1 MIYVKGLKDNNIIL
15 KVQPCE
21 TINNIKQKIKDK
33 ENISPNKYSITFN
46 DKELND
52 NKTLKDYNIQKESM
66 LKLILREPIS
76 LLVKTLNGENI
87 PFEFQLCDL
96 VKDVKKKIKEKE
108 GIPSEQNILILYNG
122 IKLENENILSDY
134 NIQKGS
140 LLELTQGIK
149 ILIKKKFI
157 GKIIT
162 LEVMSSDTIEN
173 IKKLIEEKEEVSI
186 ENQILYLDKKELD
199 NKNTLAYYNIKN
211 EMSLELMWFFQLF
224 FKTLTGKT
232 ITLDG
237 LNLLNTIGYI
247 KEKIQDKEGIPP
259 ELQRLIFNGK
269 QMEDNKT
276 LFDYNIQKSSTISL
290 VMRLRGGI

>member
-1 MIYVKGLKDNNIIL
+1 
-15 KVQPCE
+15 
-21 TINNIKQKIKDK
+21 
-33 ENISPNKYSITFN
+33 
-46 DKELND
+46 
-52 NKTLKDYNIQKESM
+52 
-66 LKLILREPIS
+66 
-76 LLVKTLNGENI
+76 
-87 PFEFQLCDL
+87 
-96 VKDVKKKIKEKE
+96 
-108 GIPSEQNILILYNG
+108 
-122 IKLENENILSDY
+122 
-134 NIQKGS
+134 
-140 LLELTQGIK
+140 
-149 ILIKKKFI
+149 
-157 GKIIT
+157 
-162 LEVMSSDTIEN
+162 MSSDTIEN

-211 EMSLELMWFFQLF
+211 EMSLELMWFFQIF
-224 FKTLTGKT
+224 IKTLTGKT

-237 LNLLNTIGYI
+237 LNLLNTIENI

>member
-1 MIYVKGLKDNNIIL
+1 
-15 KVQPCE
+15 
-21 TINNIKQKIKDK
+21 
-33 ENISPNKYSITFN
+33 
-46 DKELND
+46 
-52 NKTLKDYNIQKESM
+52 
-66 LKLILREPIS
+66 
-76 LLVKTLNGENI
+76 
-87 PFEFQLCDL
+87 
-96 VKDVKKKIKEKE
+96 
-108 GIPSEQNILILYNG
+108 
-122 IKLENENILSDY
+122 
-134 NIQKGS
+134 
-140 LLELTQGIK
+140 
-149 ILIKKKFI
+149 
-157 GKIIT
+157 
-162 LEVMSSDTIEN
+162 MSSDTIEN

-247 KEKIQDKEGIPP
+247 KEKIQDKEGIQP

>member
-52 NKTLKDYNIQKESM
+52 NKTLKDYNIQKESI

-140 LLELTQGIK
+140 ILELTQGIK

-224 FKTLTGKT
+224 VKTLTGKT

>member
-1 MIYVKGLKDNNIIL
+1 M
-15 KVQPCE
+15 P
-21 TINNIKQKIKDK
+21 
-33 ENISPNKYSITFN
+33 
-46 DKELND
+46 
-52 NKTLKDYNIQKESM
+52 
-66 LKLILREPIS
+66 
-76 LLVKTLNGENI
+76 
-87 PFEFQLCDL
+87 
-96 VKDVKKKIKEKE
+96 
-108 GIPSEQNILILYNG
+108 
-122 IKLENENILSDY
+122 
-134 NIQKGS
+134 
-140 LLELTQGIK
+140 
-149 ILIKKKFI
+149 
-157 GKIIT
+157 
-162 LEVMSSDTIEN
+162 SDTIEN

>member
-1 MIYVKGLKDNNIIL
+1 MEKLLICKFIHQKKFLKKIIEKEKNISSDKGGLFFGNIQLEEYKTLSDYGIQSESTLELKQIIMIYVKGLKDNNIIL

-33 ENISPNKYSITFN
+33 ENISPNKYSITLN

-52 NKTLKDYNIQKESM
+52 NKTLKDYNIQKESI

-140 LLELTQGIK
+140 ILELTQGIK

-157 GKIIT
+157 GK
-162 LEVMSSDTIEN
+162 LLLL
-173 IKKLIEEKEEVSI
+173 KLCL
-186 ENQILYLDKKELD
+186 QILLKIL
-199 NKNTLAYYNIKN
+199 KN
-211 EMSLELMWFFQLF
+211 
-224 FKTLTGKT
+224 
-232 ITLDG
+232 
-237 LNLLNTIGYI
+237 
-247 KEKIQDKEGIPP
+247 
-259 ELQRLIFNGK
+259 
-269 QMEDNKT
+269 
-276 LFDYNIQKSSTISL
+276 
-290 VMRLRGGI
+290 

>member
-1 MIYVKGLKDNNIIL
+1 
-15 KVQPCE
+15 
-21 TINNIKQKIKDK
+21 
-33 ENISPNKYSITFN
+33 
-46 DKELND
+46 
-52 NKTLKDYNIQKESM
+52 
-66 LKLILREPIS
+66 
-76 LLVKTLNGENI
+76 
-87 PFEFQLCDL
+87 
-96 VKDVKKKIKEKE
+96 
-108 GIPSEQNILILYNG
+108 
-122 IKLENENILSDY
+122 
-134 NIQKGS
+134 
-140 LLELTQGIK
+140 
-149 ILIKKKFI
+149 
-157 GKIIT
+157 
-162 LEVMSSDTIEN
+162 MSSDTIEN

>member
-1 MIYVKGLKDNNIIL
+1 MKLLII
-15 KVQPCE
+15 
-21 TINNIKQKIKDK
+21 IKQKIKDK

-52 NKTLKDYNIQKESM
+52 NKKLKDYNIQKESI

-96 VKDVKKKIKEKE
+96 VKDVKKKLKEKE
-108 GIPSEQNILILYNG
+108 RIPSEQNILILYNG

-140 LLELTQGIK
+140 ILELTQGIK